1 MGALVRRIA
10 GVRAASGR
18 ELRSSAIDT
27 REKRGLGY
35 GDFSKKY
42 RYRRF
47 ARAGPRR
54 LRGGRP
60 PDGSM

>member
-1 MGALVRRIA
+1 VAALAQRIA
-10 GVRAASGR
+10 GVRAGSGR

-47 ARAGPRR
+47 ARAGCGVSAGR
-54 LRGGRP
+54 RP